1 MANLKITDESI
12 RDSFPELWKVLE
24 DDEVTDFDF
33 NCGNIW
39 FSTVSALPKQIV
51 DSKLD
56 APTCFT
62 SRTTTT
68 SSSLPPPKTTTSP
81 SSSA

>member
-56 APTCFT
+56 AAYMEKFAHYIGRICRSKLNF
-62 SRTTTT
+62 
-68 SSSLPPPKTTTSP
+68 
-81 SSSA
+81 